1 MIFWLVF
8 LLLIN
13 FKVCCIDW
21 GFCHKGLFSLF
32 LKVITNITKLITHN
46 LTYKLL
52 SQYGSKALF
61 VRLHSCI
68 NFHNFFFINLSN
80 YLRVV
85 VYKGLMI
92 LKRYRK
98 TTFIILYFVHQQR
111 VVILILSTLNQ
122 HLFHKIIYEKV
133 YK

>member
-46 LTYKLL
+46 LTFKLL

-68 NFHNFFFINLSN
+68 NFHNFFFINLSS

-98 TTFIILYFVHQQR
+98 TTFIIILCSSTKSCDIDSVYFKPT
-111 VVILILSTLNQ
+111 LISQN
-122 HLFHKIIYEKV
+122 HLWKSL
-133 YK
+133 